1 MSVEFNKQLMLDNIS
16 FMLKE
21 FGKKI
26 GELEAEAGV
35 SPGYISRTSKDDKAK
50 PGIDFIVK
58 VAEALNTSVDTLLN
72 IDLAG
77 LTPTER
83 YLISFIEKLKRDTA
97 NDKLEWLRHSADSLN
112 RMETDYNGC
121 VEHPLFSYEKF
132 LEQGEGDYPDE
143 VERVV
148 FTSHSY
154 DVHTYI
160 SGDCFSLRLKNG
172 AILYLMDISKSV
184 FHANDSDAYAREIW
198 MFKPRVGVQFMCSN
212 RDNSSLAALVDD
224 LYAVVKEFSKH
235 PKIKRGLQDAI
246 DAFMRDDL
254 EDDEDDG
261 ALPF

>member
-1 MSVEFNKQLMLDNIS
+1 MSTEFNKQLMLDNIY

-72 IDLAG
+72 IDLSG

-97 NDKLEWLRHSADSLN
+97 DDKLEWIRSSADSLN
-112 RMETDYNGC
+112 RMECDMNGY
-121 VEHPLFSYEKF
+121 VEHPLFSYETF
-132 LEQGEGDYPDE
+132 MEQGEGDYPEE
-143 VERVV
+143 VSRVV
-148 FTSHSY
+148 FISHAF

-160 SGDCFSLRLKNG
+160 TDDCFSLRLKNG
-172 AILYLMDISKSV
+172 AILYLMDFSKSIHRV
-184 FHANDSDAYAREIW
+184 NDLDAYAREIW
-198 MFKPRVGVQFMCSN
+198 MYKPQVGAQYMCSN
-212 RDNSSLAALVDD
+212 RDNSPLAALVDD
-224 LYAVVKEFSKH
+224 LYTVVKEFSKH
-235 PKIKRGLQDAI
+235 PKIKKGLQEAI

-254 EDDEDDG
+254 EDDDDNG
-261 ALPF
+261 ELPF

>member
-1 MSVEFNKQLMLDNIS
+1 MSAEFNKQLMLDNIS

-72 IDLAG
+72 IDLSG

-83 YLISFIEKLKRDTA
+83 YLISFIEKLKRDTSE
-97 NDKLEWLRHSADSLN
+97 DKLEWIRSSADSLN
-112 RMETDYNGC
+112 RMEPDYNGNID
-121 VEHPLFSYEKF
+121 HPLFSYEKF
-132 LEQGEGDYPDE
+132 LESGEGDYPDE

-148 FTSHSY
+148 FVSHTY

-160 SGDCFSLRLKNG
+160 VGDCFGLRLKNG
-172 AILYLMDISKSV
+172 AYLYLMDISKSV
-184 FHANDSDAYAREIW
+184 YRNGDPGVFAKEVW
-198 MFKPRVGVQFMCSN
+198 MYKPGIGPQFMCSN
-212 RDNSSLAALVDD
+212 RDNSPLAALVDD

-235 PKIKRGLQDAI
+235 PKIKKGLQEAI

-254 EDDEDDG
+254 EDDDDDG
-261 ALPF
+261 ELPF

>member
-1 MSVEFNKQLMLDNIS
+1 MSAEFNKQLMLDNIS
-16 FMLKE
+16 FMLRE

-97 NDKLEWLRHSADSLN
+97 EDKLDWVRSSADSLN
-112 RMETDYNGC
+112 RMECDMNGY
-121 VEHPLFSYEKF
+121 VDHPLFSYERF
-132 LEQGEGDYPDE
+132 MEEGEGDYPDE

-148 FTSHSY
+148 FTSHAF

-160 SGDCFSLRLKNG
+160 TGDCFSLRLKNG
-172 AILYLMDISKSV
+172 AILYLMDFSKSV
-184 FHANDSDAYAREIW
+184 FRTNDPDAYAREIW
-198 MFKPRVGVQFMCSN
+198 MYKPQVGAQYMCSN
-212 RDNSSLAALVDD
+212 RDSSPLAALVDD

-235 PKIKRGLQDAI
+235 PKIKRGLQEAI

-254 EDDEDDG
+254 EDDDDG
-261 ALPF
+261 ELPF

>member
-1 MSVEFNKQLMLDNIS
+1 MSTDFNKQLMLDNIS

-58 VAEALNTSVDTLLN
+58 VAESLNTSVDTLLN
-72 IDLAG
+72 INLSS

-97 NDKLEWLRHSADSLN
+97 EDKLDWVRSSAGSLN
-112 RMETDYNGC
+112 RMECDINGN
-121 VEHPLFSYEKF
+121 VDHPLFSYEKF
-132 LEQGEGDYPDE
+132 YEDGECDYPDE

-148 FTSHSY
+148 FMSHAF

-172 AILYLMDISKSV
+172 TILYLMDFSKSV
-184 FHANDSDAYAREIW
+184 YRANDSDVFGREIW
-198 MFKPRVGVQFMCSN
+198 MYKPQIGTQYMCGN
-212 RDNSSLAALVDD
+212 RDNSPLAALVDD
-224 LYAVVKEFSKH
+224 LYTVVKEFSKH
-235 PKIKRGLQDAI
+235 PKIKKGLQDAI

-254 EDDEDDG
+254 EDDDD
-261 ALPF
+261 LPF